1 MNSDNMGK
9 IIGWLAMALALI
21 GFFVWNLALGL
32 IAMVLGVIGVVATPE
47 KGLNWTAIAFGAIAM
62 IIGII

>member
-1 MNSDNMGK
+1 MLESTKVGK
-9 IIGWLAMALALI
+9 IIGWTAMALALI
-21 GFFVWNLALGL
+21 GFFLWQIPLGIVAIALGL
-32 IAMVLGVIGVVATPE
+32 IGLATPE

>member
-1 MNSDNMGK
+1 MLNSTKTGK
-9 IIGWLAMALALI
+9 IIGWVAMALALI
-21 GFFVWNLALGL
+21 GFFIWQIPLGVVAIVLGL
-32 IAMVLGVIGVVATPE
+32 IGLATPE

>member
-1 MNSDNMGK
+1 MNSDKTGK
-9 IIGWLAMALALI
+9 IIGWLAMALALV
-21 GFFVWNLALGL
+21 GFFVWNIPLGL
-32 IAMVLGVIGVVATPE
+32 VAMILGVVGVVATPE

>member
-21 GFFVWNLALGL
+21 GFFIWNIPLGL
-32 IAMVLGVIGVVATPE
+32 IAMILGVIGVVATSE